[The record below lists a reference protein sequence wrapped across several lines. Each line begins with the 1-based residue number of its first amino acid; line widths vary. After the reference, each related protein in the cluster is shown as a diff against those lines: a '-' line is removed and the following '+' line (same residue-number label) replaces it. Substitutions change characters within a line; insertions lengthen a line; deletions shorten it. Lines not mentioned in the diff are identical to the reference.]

1 MVVGSWPW
9 GDTNGEMMTKT
20 AKRYG
25 TVSAALLMVAPS
37 DLGDD
42 ITLASRH
49 QRVVSLPPVLIW
61 NKSKVS
67 GYTCSADFVL
77 EIFKFK
83 RSEIGISGWPHA
95 FIISCCWIQCI
106 VNSSV

>member
-61 NKSKVS
+61 NKSKVATRVQLIPFS
-67 GYTCSADFVL
+67 KYLSSKGQRSASPGGHMLLLF
-77 EIFKFK
+77 
-83 RSEIGISGWPHA
+83 HA
-95 FIISCCWIQCI
+95 ASLTRL
-106 VNSSV
+106 SSI